1 MKHPCTKR
9 VVRAFLQGSI
19 YFFSDKPLEKALKGY
34 FEPLDGGGP
43 SSALIP
49 CRTKAQYNH
58 FRKTLDFSS
67 KANNYIYKIQE
78 PLRLFDGSFEDCLR
92 LFKAYPEAV
101 SALAE
106 RAKNIVDEGI
116 PSHWSGDDFTY
127 LINDKKK
134 DINNANNLLASLS
147 IEDAAKLVSQQIL
160 NDIGLLF
167 HTRFLLQTLGISFA
181 DFRKIY
187 NGFTQYNVKGKEH
200 FGPSVFKDVVA
211 KAVLVDGT
219 VMRTSQDDHE
229 DRVFTL
235 PDYVREELTRYTQMS
250 NRRLYKGVVE
260 WLKENAPK
268 PYKTVRLYRG
278 FQIPIENEST
288 QDITKNLFRWTG
300 LRSLEELRRGVPVKI
315 KRSKE
320 SSWSTSP
327 QVATSFMAKSKYGDS
342 ISVLVKADVPADRV
356 VLDFNEL
363 PMSFRRDFPFHGQ
376 GEVVVDSGPVI
387 GTIASVFAQNPKI
400 PDDAKV
406 QFVPRIGFFPVE

>member
-1 MKHPCTKR
+1 MKHLCPKR
-9 VVRAFLQGSI
+9 IVRAFLQGSV
-19 YFFSDKPLEKALKGY
+19 YFFSSEPLEKALKGY

-58 FRKTLDFSS
+58 FRKTLNFSS

-106 RAKNIVDEGI
+106 RAKKMIDRGI
-116 PSHWSGDDFTY
+116 PSHFGDV
-127 LINDKKK
+127 LVNGKKK
-134 DINNANNLLASLS
+134 DINNANKLLSSLS
-147 IEDAAKLVSQQIL
+147 IEDAATLVSQEIN
-160 NDIGLLF
+160 NDTGLLF
-167 HTRFLLQTLGISFA
+167 HTRFLLQTLGVSFA

-187 NGFTQYNVKGKEH
+187 SGFSYLKDRKH
-200 FGPSVFKDVVA
+200 FGPSVFKDVA
-211 KAVLVDGT
+211 ENAVLVDGT
-219 VMRTSQDDHE
+219 VMRTSQDDYE
-229 DRVFTL
+229 DRVITF

-250 NRRLYKGVVE
+250 NRRMNSSAVE
-260 WLKENAPK
+260 WMKENTPK

-278 FQIPIENEST
+278 FHIPIGNESI
-288 QDITKNLFRWTG
+288 QDIMKNLFRWTG

-315 KRSKE
+315 KRGKE

-327 QVATSFMAKSKYGDS
+327 QVATSFMDIPNAEYGES
-342 ISVLVKADVPADRV
+342 ISVLVKADIPADRV

-363 PMSFRRDFPFHGQ
+363 PMSFRRSFPFHGQ

-387 GTIASVFAQNPKI
+387 GTVASVFAQNPKI

-406 QFVPRIGFFPVE
+406 QFVPRIGFFPIE

>member
-1 MKHPCTKR
+1 MKHLCPKR
-9 VVRAFLQGSI
+9 IVRAFLQGSV
-19 YFFSDKPLEKALKGY
+19 YFFSSEPLEKALKGY

-43 SSALIP
+43 NSALIP

-58 FRKTLDFSS
+58 FRKTLNFSS

-101 SALAE
+101 TALAE
-106 RAKNIVDEGI
+106 RAKRIVDGGI
-116 PSHWSGDDFTY
+116 PPPHWGED
-127 LINDKKK
+127 LINDRKK
-134 DINNANNLLASLS
+134 DIDNANDLLASLT
-147 IEDAAKLVSQQIL
+147 IESAAKLASQQIH
-160 NDIGLLF
+160 NKSGLLF
-167 HTRFLLQTLGISFA
+167 HTRFLLETLGISFA
-181 DFRKIY
+181 DFRKVY
-187 NGFTQYNVKGKEH
+187 NGFSHLKDGKH
-200 FGPSVFKDVVA
+200 FGPSVFRDVVK

-229 DRVFTL
+229 DRVITF
-235 PDYVREELTRYTQMS
+235 PEYIQEELTRYTQMS
-250 NRRLYKGVVE
+250 NRRMNSGVVE
-260 WLKENAPK
+260 WLKKNAPK
-268 PYKTVRLYRG
+268 PYKTIRLYRG
-278 FQIPIENEST
+278 FDIPIENEST

-315 KRSKE
+315 KRGKE

-327 QVATSFMAKSKYGDS
+327 QVATSFMVKSEYGSS

-363 PMSFRRDFPFHGQ
+363 PMSFRRNFPFHGQ
-376 GEVVVDSGPVI
+376 GEVIVDSGPVI
-387 GTIASVFAQNPKI
+387 GTVASVFAQNPKI

-406 QFVPRIGFFPVE
+406 QFVPRIGFFPIE